1 MEKKFKLI
9 IICSALALIII
20 SIILSNMG
28 YDKTEKGK
36 DVIDNVIDLYCESPK
51 EFAEVECID
60 ENKEAIKDELKEVYP
75 YGSMG
80 TLGEG
85 ILYLFLDL
93 SHFFNLI
100 FFIVLIILFA
110 TSKARICRTVLFSFL
125 LIFLSIS
132 LIISIKF
139 VSMYTKTKVDLND
152 DELYIF
158 DDELNKE
165 LKEVLDDLT
174 VRLLYYVFSLICV
187 CLAYIGCIVLLIF
200 NIKDKDERK

>member
-1 MEKKFKLI
+1 MEKKYKLI

-20 SIILSNMG
+20 SLILSFMG
-28 YDKTEKGK
+28 FDKTEKGK
-36 DVIDNVIDLYCESPK
+36 DVIEKAIDIYCESPS
-51 EFAEVECID
+51 EYEDVECID
-60 ENKEAIKDELKEVYP
+60 ENKEAIKEELEEVYP
-75 YGSMG
+75 YGSFG

-85 ILYLFLDL
+85 ILYLFLGL

-100 FFIVLIILFA
+100 FFIILIILFA
-110 TSKARICRTVLFSFL
+110 TSSAKICRTVLFIFL
-125 LIFLSIS
+125 IIFLSIS
-132 LIISIKF
+132 LLISIQF
-139 VSMYTKTKVDLND
+139 VTWYTKTEVDLND

-158 DDELNKE
+158 DDELNKQ
-165 LKEVLDDLT
+165 LKEVLDDLI

>member
-1 MEKKFKLI
+1 MEKKYKLI

-20 SIILSNMG
+20 SLILSFMG
-28 YDKTEKGK
+28 FDKTEKGK
-36 DVIDNVIDLYCESPK
+36 DVIEKAIDIYCESPS
-51 EFAEVECID
+51 EYEDVECID
-60 ENKEAIKDELKEVYP
+60 ENKEAIKEELEEVYP
-75 YGSMG
+75 YGSFG

-85 ILYLFLDL
+85 ILYLFLGL

-100 FFIVLIILFA
+100 FFIILIILFA
-110 TSKARICRTVLFSFL
+110 TSSARICRTVLFIFL
-125 LIFLSIS
+125 IIFLSIS
-132 LIISIKF
+132 LLISIQF
-139 VSMYTKTKVDLND
+139 VTWYTKTEVDLND

-158 DDELNKE
+158 DDELNKQ
-165 LKEVLDDLT
+165 LKEVLDDLI

>member
-1 MEKKFKLI
+1 MAKKYKLI

-20 SIILSNMG
+20 SLILSFMG
-28 YDKTEKGK
+28 FDKTEKGK
-36 DVIDNVIDLYCESPK
+36 DVIEKAIDIYCESPS
-51 EFAEVECID
+51 EYEDVECID
-60 ENKEAIKDELKEVYP
+60 ENKEAIKEELEEVYP
-75 YGSMG
+75 YGSFG

-85 ILYLFLDL
+85 ILYLFLGL

-100 FFIVLIILFA
+100 FFIILIILFA
-110 TSKARICRTVLFSFL
+110 TSSARICRTVLFIFL
-125 LIFLSIS
+125 IIFLSIS
-132 LIISIKF
+132 LLISIQF
-139 VSMYTKTKVDLND
+139 VTWYTKTEVDLND

-158 DDELNKE
+158 DDELNKQ

-174 VRLLYYVFSLICV
+174 VRLLYYVFSLISV